1 MSESPE
7 SFEEQFTQDAHFY
20 DLWKHDF
27 TVGFNFHRCSSYRHI
42 LSRLALLPRLQI
54 YRVSSILRAPSRN
67 RRRTFLIKKKKERRT
82 GIE

>member
-42 LSRLALLPRLQI
+42 LNRRLALLPRLRI
-54 YRVSSILRAPSRN
+54 YRVSSVLHLQFY
-67 RRRTFLIKKKKERRT
+67 TFSESVKNFFN
-82 GIE
+82 